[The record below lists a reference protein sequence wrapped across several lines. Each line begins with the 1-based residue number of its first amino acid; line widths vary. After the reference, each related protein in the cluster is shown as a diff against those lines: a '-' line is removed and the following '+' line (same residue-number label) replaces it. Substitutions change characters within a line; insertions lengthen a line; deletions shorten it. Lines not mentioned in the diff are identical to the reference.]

1 MTGLKYLKAALIA
14 ATLSIPFH
22 VSAQDANGYQTGMIP
37 PDHIMLPDGDVSA
50 NIFLISGPTGWGEA
64 EQTEADA
71 LVEKGAAVVGID
83 FPKYIEALKSDDDEC
98 IYMISD
104 IEELAQEIQ
113 RKAGVSN
120 YRPPIIAGIGD
131 GATLALAMIA
141 QSPAAT
147 IGEAVAVDPVAGI
160 PLEKILCTPA
170 TKQKDNDRTI
180 YGLTD
185 GPLPAPVSV
194 VFTPKADAKG
204 RAHVEDLLK
213 SHADID
219 IKDVTDYAQA
229 ALAQTL
235 QDRIDAAGNSD
246 NPLGLPLTVLEAKP
260 TMDTMAI
267 IYSGDGGWRDL
278 DKDVGSFL
286 QQDGVPTIGVDSL
299 RYFWSEKKPDEIAAD
314 LSRIIDTYRKE
325 WKVKNVM
332 LIGYSFGADVLPVTF
347 NLLPEKDKSRVVQMS
362 LLSLSHEV
370 SYEISVGGWLGV
382 SGSGTQD
389 PVKDLEKINPK
400 IVQCVYGTDDEDA
413 ACPDLKDKGTEIIG
427 IDGGHHFDE
436 DYEALTKRIVAS
448 LKKRLQQQP

>member
-1 MTGLKYLKAALIA
+1 MTGLRYLKAALIA
-14 ATLSIPFH
+14 ATLSIPVH
-22 VSAQDANGYQTGMIP
+22 VSAQDANGFETGMIP
-37 PDHIMLPDGDVSA
+37 PDHIMLPDGDVTA
-50 NIFLISGPTGWGEA
+50 NIFLISGANGWGET
-64 EQTEADA
+64 EQTQAEA

-83 FPKYIEALKSDDDEC
+83 FPKYIEALKADDDDC
-98 IYMISD
+98 VYMISD

-113 RKAGVSN
+113 RKANVSA
-120 YRPPIIAGIGD
+120 YRQPIIAGIGD

-147 IGEAVAVDPVAGI
+147 IGEAIAVDPFASV
-160 PLEKILCTPA
+160 PLDKKILCTPA
-170 TKQKDNDRTI
+170 TKEPDNGRTI

-194 VFTPKADAKG
+194 VFTSKADAKG
-204 RAHVEDLLK
+204 RTHVEDLVK
-213 SHADID
+213 SHSDID
-219 IKDVTDYAQA
+219 VKDVDDDAQA
-229 ALAQTL
+229 ALGQAL
-235 QDRIDAAGNSD
+235 QDRIDAAGNGD

-278 DKDVGSFL
+278 DKDVGGFL
-286 QQDGVPTIGVDSL
+286 QQDGVPTIGIDSL
-299 RYFWSEKKPDEIAAD
+299 RYFWSEKKPQDIAED
-314 LSRIIDTYRKE
+314 LTRIIDTYRKE

-347 NLLPEKDKSRVVQMS
+347 NLLPDKDKSRVVQMS
-362 LLSLSHEV
+362 LLSLSHQV

-382 SGSGTQD
+382 SGSGAQD
-389 PVKDLEKINPK
+389 PVNDLAKINPK

-413 ACPDLKDKGTEIIG
+413 ACPALKDKGAEIVG

-448 LKKRLQQQP
+448 LKKRLGQ

>member
-1 MTGLKYLKAALIA
+1 MTGLNYLKAALVA
-14 ATLSIPFH
+14 AALSVPLH
-22 VSAQDANGYQTGMIP
+22 VSAQDANGFETGMIP
-37 PDHIMLPDGDVSA
+37 PNHIMLPDGDMAA
-50 NIFLISGPTGWGEA
+50 NIFLISGPNGWGEA
-64 EQTEADA
+64 EQTQAEA

-83 FPKYIEALKSDDDEC
+83 FPKYIEALKADDEDC

-113 RKAGVSN
+113 RKANVSN
-120 YRPPIIAGIGD
+120 YRPPIVAGIGD

-147 IGEAVAVDPVAGI
+147 IGEAVAVDPVASV
-160 PLEKILCTPA
+160 PLDKKILCTPA
-170 TKQKDNDRTI
+170 TKEPDNDRTI

-194 VFTPKADAKG
+194 VFTAKADAKG
-204 RAHVEDLLK
+204 RTHVEDLLK
-213 SHADID
+213 SHSDID
-219 IKDVTDYAQA
+219 VKDVDDDAQA
-229 ALAQTL
+229 ALGQAL
-235 QDRIDAAGNSD
+235 QDRIDAAGNGD

-278 DKDVGSFL
+278 DKDVGGFL
-286 QQDGVPTIGVDSL
+286 QQDGIPTIGIDSL
-299 RYFWSEKKPDEIAAD
+299 RYFWSEKKPQDIADD

-332 LIGYSFGADVLPVTF
+332 LIGYSFGADVIPVTF
-347 NLLPEKDKSRVVQMS
+347 NLLPAKDKSRVVQMS

-382 SGSGTQD
+382 SGSGEQD
-389 PVKDLEKINPK
+389 PVKDLDKIDPK

-413 ACPDLKDKGTEIIG
+413 ACPALKDKGAEIIG

-436 DYEALTKRIVAS
+436 DYEALTKRLIAS
-448 LKKRLQQQP
+448 LKKRLGQ

>member
-1 MTGLKYLKAALIA
+1 MTGLTYLKAALLA
-14 ATLSIPFH
+14 ATLCIPVH
-22 VSAQDANGYQTGMIP
+22 ASAQDANGFQTGMIP
-37 PDHIMLPDGDVSA
+37 PEHIMLPDGDVSA
-50 NIFLISGPTGWGEA
+50 NIFLLSGQAGWGET
-64 EQTEADA
+64 EQAQADA
-71 LVEKGAAVVGID
+71 LVENGAAVVGID
-83 FPKYIEALKSDDDEC
+83 LPKYLAALKANEDEC

-113 RKAGVSN
+113 RKANVSN
-120 YRPPIIAGIGD
+120 YRPPIIAGTGEG
-131 GATLALAMIA
+131 GALALAMIA

-147 IGEAVAVDPVAGI
+147 IGEAVAVDPLASI
-160 PLEKILCTPA
+160 PLGEKILCTPA
-170 TKQKDNDRTI
+170 TKEPDNGRTI

-194 VFTPKADAKG
+194 VFTGKADAKG
-204 RAHVEDLLK
+204 RTHVENLVK
-213 SHADID
+213 SHSDID
-219 IKDVTDYAQA
+219 VKNVDGDAQA
-229 ALAQTL
+229 ALGQAL
-235 QDRIDAAGNSD
+235 QDRIDAAGNAD

-278 DKDVGSFL
+278 DKDIGSFL

-299 RYFWSEKKPDEIAAD
+299 RYFWSEKKPEEIASD
-314 LSRIIDTYRKE
+314 MKRIIDTYRKE

-332 LIGYSFGADVLPVTF
+332 LIGYSFGADVLPVTY
-347 NLLPEKDKSRVVQMS
+347 NLLPEKDKSRIVQMS

-382 SGSGTQD
+382 SGSGEQD
-389 PVKDLEKINPK
+389 PVTDLAKIDPK

-413 ACPDLKDKGTEIIG
+413 ACPALKDKGAEVIG

-436 DYEALTKRIVAS
+436 DYEALTKRIVAA
-448 LKKRLQQQP
+448 LKKRLGQ

>member
-1 MTGLKYLKAALIA
+1 MTGAKYLKAALLA
-14 ATLSIPFH
+14 AALLLPLQAHS
-22 VSAQDANGYQTGMIP
+22 QDAKEQYQTGMIP
-37 PDHIMLPDGDVSA
+37 SDHIMLPDGDVTA
-50 NIFLISGPTGWGEA
+50 NIFLISGESGWSDDDQKEA
-64 EQTEADA
+64 EA

-83 FPKYIEALKSDDDEC
+83 FPKYIAALKANDDEC

-113 RKAGVSN
+113 RKAGVSS
-120 YRPPIIAGIGD
+120 YRPPIVAGIG
-131 GATLALAMIA
+131 GGGTLALAMIA

-147 IGEAVAVDPVAGI
+147 IGEAVAVDPLAGI
-160 PLEKILCTPA
+160 PLDKILCTPA
-170 TKQKDNDRTI
+170 TKEKDNGRTI

-194 VFTPKADAKG
+194 IFTPKADEKG
-204 RAHVEDLLK
+204 RKHVDDLVKL
-213 SHADID
+213 HADID
-219 IKDVTDYAQA
+219 VNESTDDAKIS
-229 ALAQTL
+229 LAQTL
-235 QDRIDAAGNSD
+235 QDRIDAAGNTD

-286 QQDGVPTIGVDSL
+286 QQDGVPTIGIDSL
-299 RYFWSEKKPDEIAAD
+299 RYFWSEKKPQEIADD

-332 LIGYSFGADVLPVTF
+332 LIGYSFGADIIPVTF
-347 NLLPEKDKSRVVQMS
+347 NALSDKDKSRVVQMS

-382 SGSGTQD
+382 SGSGDQD
-389 PVKDLEKINPK
+389 PVKDLAKINPK
-400 IVQCVYGTDDEDA
+400 IVQCVYGTEDEDA
-413 ACPDLKDKGTEIIG
+413 ACPALKDQGVEIVG
-427 IDGGHHFDE
+427 IEGGHHFDE
-436 DYEALTKRIVAS
+436 DYEALTKRIVAALRQR
-448 LKKRLQQQP
+448 LKQ

>member
-1 MTGLKYLKAALIA
+1 MTGLKFLKAALIA

-22 VSAQDANGYQTGMIP
+22 VSAQDAKGFETGMIP
-37 PDHIMLPDGDVSA
+37 PDHIMLPDSDVSA
-50 NIFLISGPTGWGEA
+50 NVFLISGATGWGEA

-71 LVEKGAAVVGID
+71 LVEKGAVVVGID
-83 FPKYIEALKSDDDEC
+83 FPKYIEALKADDDEC

-131 GATLALAMIA
+131 GAALALAMIA

-147 IGEAVAVDPVAGI
+147 IGEAVAVDPVASI
-160 PLEKILCTPA
+160 PLADKILCTPA
-170 TKQKDNDRTI
+170 TKEKDGDRTI

-204 RAHVEDLLK
+204 RTHVENLVK

-219 IKDVTDYAQA
+219 VKDVTDDAQA

-286 QQDGVPTIGVDSL
+286 QQDGVPTIGIDSL
-299 RYFWSEKKPDEIAAD
+299 RYFWSEKKPEEIASD
-314 LSRIIDTYRKE
+314 LSRIIETYRKE
-325 WKVKNVM
+325 WKVKNVI
-332 LIGYSFGADVLPVTF
+332 LIGYSFGADVLPATF

-362 LLSLSHEV
+362 LLSLSNEV

-389 PVKDLEKINPK
+389 PVTDLEKIDPK
-400 IVQCVYGTDDEDA
+400 IVQCVYGTEDEDA
-413 ACPDLKDKGTEIIG
+413 ACPALKDKGAEVIG

-436 DYEALTKRIVAS
+436 DYESLTKRIVAS
-448 LKKRLQQQP
+448 LKKRLQK

>member
-1 MTGLKYLKAALIA
+1 MTGLTYLKAALIA
-14 ATLSIPFH
+14 ATLSIPFS
-22 VSAQDANGYQTGMIP
+22 VSAQDANGFQTGMIP
-37 PDHIMLPDGDVSA
+37 PDHIMLPDGDMAA
-50 NIFLISGPTGWGEA
+50 NIFLISGQSGWGEQ
-64 EQTEADA
+64 EQTEAEA

-83 FPKYIEALKSDDDEC
+83 FPKYMAALEADDDDC
-98 IYMISD
+98 VYMISD

-113 RKAGVSN
+113 RKANVSN
-120 YRPPIIAGIGD
+120 YRPPIIAGVGD

-170 TKQKDNDRTI
+170 TKQKDGNRTI

-185 GPLPAPVSV
+185 GALPAPVSV

-204 RAHVEDLLK
+204 RAHVEELLK
-213 SHADID
+213 SHSDID
-219 IKDVTDYAQA
+219 IKDVTDEPQA
-229 ALAQTL
+229 ALAEAL
-235 QDRIDAAGNSD
+235 QDRIDAAGNTD
-246 NPLGLPLTVLEAKP
+246 NPLGLPLTVLEVTP

-299 RYFWSEKKPDEIAAD
+299 RYFWSEKKPQDIADD

-325 WKVKNVM
+325 WKVKNVV
-332 LIGYSFGADVLPVTF
+332 LIGYSFGADVIPVTY

-389 PVKDLEKINPK
+389 PVTDLEKVDPK

-413 ACPDLKDKGTEIIG
+413 ACPALKDKGAEIIG

-448 LKKRLQQQP
+448 LKKRLQP

>member
-1 MTGLKYLKAALIA
+1 MTALKYLKIALLAA
-14 ATLSIPFH
+14 ATFVP
-22 VSAQDANGYQTGMIP
+22 VCASAQEANGFQTGMIP
-37 PDHIMLPDGDVSA
+37 ADHILLPDGDLTA
-50 NIFLISGPTGWGEA
+50 NVFLISGASGWGEA
-64 EQTEADA
+64 EQTEAEA

-83 FPKYIEALKSDDDEC
+83 MPKYIEALKANEDEC

-120 YRPPIIAGIGD
+120 YRPPIIAGVGD

-147 IGEAVAVDPVAGI
+147 ISEAVAVDPVAGI

-170 TKQKDNDRTI
+170 TKQPDNGRMI

-194 VFTPKADAKG
+194 VFSPKADAKG
-204 RAHVEDLLK
+204 RAHVEELTK
-213 SHADID
+213 SHPDID
-219 IKDVTDYAQA
+219 VKDVTDEAQA

-235 QDRIDAAGNSD
+235 TDRIDAAGNSD
-246 NPLGLPLTVLEAKP
+246 DPLGLPLTVLEAKP

-278 DKDVGSFL
+278 DKDIGSFL
-286 QQDGVPTIGVDSL
+286 QKDGVPTIGVDSL
-299 RYFWSEKKPDEIAAD
+299 RYFWSEKKPQDIASD

-325 WKVKNVM
+325 WKVKNVL

-347 NLLPEKDKSRVVQMS
+347 NTLPEKDKARVVQMS

-382 SGSGTQD
+382 SGSGAQD
-389 PVKDLEKINPK
+389 PVADLAKINPK
-400 IVQCVYGTDDEDA
+400 IVQCVYGTEDEEA
-413 ACPDLKDKGTEIIG
+413 ACPALKDKGVETIG
-427 IDGGHHFDE
+427 IEGGHHFDE
-436 DYEALTKRIVAS
+436 DYEALTKRIVSS
-448 LKKRLQQQP
+448 LKKRLGQ

>member
-1 MTGLKYLKAALIA
+1 MTGLKFLKAALIA
-14 ATLSIPFH
+14 ATLFIPFH
-22 VSAQDANGYQTGMIP
+22 VSAQDAKGFETGMIP

-50 NIFLISGPTGWGEA
+50 NVFLISGATGWGEA

-71 LVEKGAAVVGID
+71 LVEKGAVVVGID
-83 FPKYIEALKSDDDEC
+83 FPKYIEALKADDDEC

-131 GATLALAMIA
+131 GAALALAMIA

-147 IGEAVAVDPVAGI
+147 IGEAVAVDPVASI
-160 PLEKILCTPA
+160 PLADKILCTPA
-170 TKQKDNDRTI
+170 TKEKDGDRTI

-204 RAHVEDLLK
+204 RTHVENLVK

-219 IKDVTDYAQA
+219 VKDVTDDAQA

-286 QQDGVPTIGVDSL
+286 QQDGVPTIGIDSL
-299 RYFWSEKKPDEIAAD
+299 RYFWSEKKPEEIASD
-314 LSRIIDTYRKE
+314 LSRIIETYRKE

-332 LIGYSFGADVLPVTF
+332 LIGYSFGADVLPATF

-362 LLSLSHEV
+362 LLSLSNEV

-389 PVKDLEKINPK
+389 PVTDLEKIDPK
-400 IVQCVYGTDDEDA
+400 IVQCVYGTEDEDA
-413 ACPDLKDKGTEIIG
+413 ACPALKDKGAEVIG

-436 DYEALTKRIVAS
+436 DYESLTKRIVAS
-448 LKKRLQQQP
+448 LKKRLQK